1 LIKGGK
7 VSNIVVMKVLNTAKH
22 LFFEPILALR
32 WRYAPLLLIYFAYGA
47 QALTTVALTFWEKEN
62 LNIGAEQIILITAWL
77 TFPWTI
83 KMIFGQC
90 VDHFPIL
97 GSRRKNYVYLGA
109 LLMALGYVMLYGI
122 AKEAAWMTWIGS
134 NFAQYLAANLVAIFG
149 FVIQDV
155 TADAMSTEVAERNGK
170 TESEIQAEL
179 TKIQILGRLALM
191 LSSTLVAGIG
201 GYLASV
207 MTYEN
212 IFLVALIIPL
222 ISIAGA
228 ALVKLKTPEGV
239 GKFDPVIL
247 GGGVAFAAFSLV
259 MAFQNLT
266 YSQEIVFGVSLLLL
280 SGLLWRI
287 LKDQAPEKVRLI
299 VMTLTAI
306 FIFRM
311 VPSTGPGFTW
321 FAIDELGF
329 NEMFLG
335 SLQQISA
342 LTALALLWFG
352 TSFIAN
358 QPVRLILI
366 CLVLAETFI
375 SIPEIALYYGWHETL
390 GLSAQTVAL
399 WDTAAEGPLTHIS
412 MIPMLAIIAYYA
424 PAGNRATW
432 FAVAA
437 SLMNLALTAKQLGVK
452 YLYQIY
458 PVERA
463 SENTTANYDLLGNIL
478 LSKMAIG
485 FVLPLL
491 AIVVLLYALPK
502 NQSK

>member
-1 LIKGGK
+1 
-7 VSNIVVMKVLNTAKH
+7 METLNTLKH
-22 LFFEPILALR
+22 LFFEPVLALK

-62 LNIGAEQIILITAWL
+62 LNIGAEQIVIITAWL

-109 LLMALGYVMLYGI
+109 LLMALGYIMLYGI
-122 AKEAAWMTWIGS
+122 AIQAPWMAWIGS
-134 NFAQYLAANLVAIFG
+134 SFAQYLAANLVAIFG

-155 TADAMSTEVAERNGK
+155 TADAMSTEVVEREGRS
-170 TESEIQAEL
+170 ESEIQAEL

-191 LSSTLVAGIG
+191 LSATLVAGIG

-207 MTYEN
+207 TEYQN
-212 IFLVALIIPL
+212 VFLAALAIPL
-222 ISIAGA
+222 ISVAGA
-228 ALVKLKTPEGV
+228 ALVKLKTPDGV

-247 GGGVAFAAFSLV
+247 GGGLAFAAFSLV
-259 MAFQNLT
+259 MAFVNST
-266 YSQEIVFGVSLLLL
+266 YSQEIVFIVSLLLL
-280 SGLLWRI
+280 CGLLWRI
-287 LKDQAPEKVRLI
+287 LKKQASEKIRLI
-299 VMTLTAI
+299 VMTLAAI

-321 FAIDELGF
+321 FAIDTLEF
-329 NEMFLG
+329 NEVFIG
-335 SLQQISA
+335 TLQQISA
-342 LTALALLWFG
+342 LTALVLLWVG
-352 TSFIAN
+352 TQFIAN

-366 CLVLAETFI
+366 CLVLAETLI
-375 SIPEIALYYGWHETL
+375 SLPEIALYYGWHESI

-437 SLMNLALTAKQLGVK
+437 SLMNLALTAKALSVK
-452 YLYQIY
+452 YIYQIF

-463 SENTTANYDLLGNIL
+463 SDNSVANYELLGNIL
-478 LSKMAIG
+478 LTKTAIG
-485 FVLPLL
+485 FILPML
-491 AIVVLLYALPK
+491 AIVVLLYVLPK
-502 NQSK
+502 NQLK

>member
-1 LIKGGK
+1 
-7 VSNIVVMKVLNTAKH
+7 MKTLNSLKH
-22 LFFEPILALR
+22 LFLEPILSLK

-62 LNIGAEQIILITAWL
+62 LNIGAEQIVIITAWL

-90 VDHFPIL
+90 VDHFPL
-97 GSRRKNYVYLGA
+97 FGSRRKNYVYLGA
-109 LLMALGYVMLYGI
+109 MLMALGYIMLYGI
-122 AKEAAWMTWIGS
+122 AIQAPWMTWIGG

-155 TADAMSTEVAERNGK
+155 TADAMSTEVAEREGK

-191 LSSTLVAGIG
+191 LSATLVAGIG

-207 MTYEN
+207 TEYQN
-212 IFLVALIIPL
+212 VFLAALTIPL

-228 ALVKLKTPEGV
+228 AIIKLKTPDGV
-239 GKFDPVIL
+239 GKFDPIIL
-247 GGGVAFAAFSLV
+247 GGGIAFAVFSLV

-266 YSQEIVFGVSLLLL
+266 YSQEIVFSVSLVLLC
-280 SGLLWRI
+280 GLLWRI
-287 LKDQAPEKVRLI
+287 LKDQTTDKVRLI
-299 VMTLTAI
+299 VMTLAAI

-321 FAIDELGF
+321 FAIDTLGF
-329 NEMFLG
+329 NEVFIG
-335 SLQQISA
+335 TLQQISA
-342 LTALALLWFG
+342 LTALVLLWFG
-352 TSFIAN
+352 TQFIAN

-366 CLVLAETFI
+366 CLVLAETVI
-375 SIPEIALYYGWHETL
+375 SLPEIALYYGWHESL

-437 SLMNLALTAKQLGVK
+437 SLMNLALTAKALCVK
-452 YLYQIY
+452 YLYQIF

-463 SENTTANYDLLGNIL
+463 SDNSTANYELLGNIL
-478 LSKMAIG
+478 LTKMAIG
-485 FVLPLL
+485 FVLPML
-491 AIVVLLYALPK
+491 AIVVLLYVLPK
-502 NQSK
+502 NQLK

>member
-1 LIKGGK
+1 
-7 VSNIVVMKVLNTAKH
+7 MKALDVAKH
-22 LFFEPILALR
+22 LFFEPLLALR

-47 QALTTVALTFWEKEN
+47 QGLTTVALTFWEKEN
-62 LNIGAEQIILITAWL
+62 LSLGAEQIILITAWL

-90 VDHFPIL
+90 VDHFPIF

-109 LLMALGYVMLYGI
+109 SLMALGYVMLYGI
-122 AKEAAWMTWIGS
+122 ATEAVWMTWIGS
-134 NFAQYLAANLVAIFG
+134 TFAQYLAANLVAIFG

-155 TADAMSTEVAERNGK
+155 TADAMSTEVAERTGK
-170 TESEIQAEL
+170 TDSQIQTEL

-191 LSSTLVAGIG
+191 LAATLVAGIG

-207 MTYEN
+207 LAYETV
-212 IFLVALIIPL
+212 FLVALVIPL

-228 ALVKLKTPEGV
+228 SLVKLQTPNGV
-239 GKFDPVIL
+239 GSFDPVIL
-247 GGGVAFAAFSLV
+247 GGGLAFAAFSLV
-259 MAFQNLT
+259 MAFQNLV
-266 YSQEIVFGVSLLLL
+266 YSQEIVFGVSLVLLC
-280 SGLLWRI
+280 GLLWRI
-287 LKDQAPEKVRLI
+287 LKDQAPDKIRLI
-299 VMTLTAI
+299 VMTLAAI

-311 VPSTGPGFTW
+311 VPSSGPGFGW
-321 FAIDELGF
+321 FAIDNLGF
-329 NEMFLG
+329 DEAFFG
-335 SLQQISA
+335 TLQQIGA

-358 QPVRLILI
+358 QPIRLLLI
-366 CLVLAETFI
+366 CLVVAETVI
-375 SIPEIALYYGWHETL
+375 SLPEIALYYGWHETL

-437 SLMNLALTAKQLGVK
+437 SLMNLALTAKALGSK
-452 YLYQIY
+452 YLNLIF
-458 PVERA
+458 PIERA
-463 SENTTANYDLLGNIL
+463 SENTTASYELLGNIL
-478 LSKMAIG
+478 IAKTAIG
-485 FVLPLL
+485 FVLPMI
-491 AIVVLLYALPK
+491 AIVVLLYLLPK
-502 NQSK
+502 NQLK

>member
-1 LIKGGK
+1 
-7 VSNIVVMKVLNTAKH
+7 MKTLNTLKH
-22 LFFEPILALR
+22 LFFEPVLALK

-62 LNIGAEQIILITAWL
+62 LNIGAEQIVIITAWL

-109 LLMALGYVMLYGI
+109 LLMALGYIMLYGI
-122 AKEAAWMTWIGS
+122 AIQAPWMTWIGS
-134 NFAQYLAANLVAIFG
+134 SFAQYLAANLVAIFG

-155 TADAMSTEVAERNGK
+155 TADAMSTEVVEREGRS
-170 TESEIQAEL
+170 ESEIQAEL

-191 LSSTLVAGIG
+191 LSATLVAGIG

-207 MTYEN
+207 TEYQN
-212 IFLVALIIPL
+212 VFLAALAIPL
-222 ISIAGA
+222 ISVAGA
-228 ALVKLKTPEGV
+228 ALVKLKTPDGV

-247 GGGVAFAAFSLV
+247 GGGLAFAAFSLV
-259 MAFQNLT
+259 MAFVNLT
-266 YSQEIVFGVSLLLL
+266 YSQEIVFVVSLLLL
-280 SGLLWRI
+280 CGLLWRI
-287 LKDQAPEKVRLI
+287 LKNQASEKIRLI
-299 VMTLTAI
+299 VMTLAAI

-321 FAIDELGF
+321 FAIDTLEF
-329 NEMFLG
+329 NEVFIG
-335 SLQQISA
+335 TLQQISA
-342 LTALALLWFG
+342 LTALVLLWVG
-352 TSFIAN
+352 TQFIAN

-366 CLVLAETFI
+366 CLVLAETLI
-375 SIPEIALYYGWHETL
+375 SLPEIALYYGWHESI

-437 SLMNLALTAKQLGVK
+437 SLMNLALTAKALSVK
-452 YLYQIY
+452 YIYQIF

-463 SENTTANYDLLGNIL
+463 SDNSVANYELLGNIL
-478 LSKMAIG
+478 LTKTAIG
-485 FVLPLL
+485 FILPML
-491 AIVVLLYALPK
+491 AIVVLLYVLPK
-502 NQSK
+502 NQLK